1 MTSQV
6 QLLAAGLAL
15 AGSGCYAI
23 ATVTQHGVARHLPS
37 ERAFDLVVLVKLAR
51 RPIWLAGMAAV
62 IAGFALQAVALGLG
76 RLVVIE
82 PVLATSLLFALALAA
97 RRDRRS
103 LRPAEWAATLA
114 VVGRLA
120 VFLAVGQPTGGQR
133 TASTAVLGLATAAMA
148 ALIGLCTIL
157 ARRFGSHRRA
167 LLFGVAGGI
176 AAGTTDAVIKT
187 VTVLSAGHL
196 LGVFADVRL
205 YLLIAVGLLAFTIQQ
220 NGYRAAALAAF
231 LPAFAVLEPVTGSLL
246 GLLIYHERLSDRPGQ
261 IVVELAACAVA
272 VWGIARL
279 AGPAM
284 AGSTPPVTGTAAPLP
299 PIPAIPAGQSGQAG
313 QPGAAS
319 HGPPS

>member
-1 MTSQV
+1 MTSEV

-15 AGSGCYAI
+15 AGSGCFAV
-23 ATVTQHGVARHLPS
+23 ATVTQHGVARQLPS
-37 ERAFDLVVLVKLAR
+37 ERAFDLVVLIRLAR

-82 PVLATSLLFALALAA
+82 PVLATSLLFTLALAA
-97 RRDRRS
+97 RRERRS

-114 VVGRLA
+114 VVGGLA

-133 TASTAVLGLATAAMA
+133 TADVALLGLATAATA
-148 ALIGLCTIL
+148 ALVGLCTVL
-157 ARRFGSHRRA
+157 ARRFGGHHRA
-167 LLFGVAGGI
+167 LLFGVAGGV

-187 VTVLSAGHL
+187 VTVLAAGHL

-205 YLLIAVGLLAFTIQQ
+205 YLLIAIGLLTFTIQQ

-246 GLLIYHERLSDRPGQ
+246 GLLIYHERLSDGPGQ

-284 AGSTPPVTGTAAPLP
+284 AGSPSPATGSAVPLP
-299 PIPAIPAGQSGQAG
+299 PIPASPAGQSGLVE
-313 QPGAAS
+313 PVAADVAEDF
-319 HGPPS
+319 

>member
-1 MTSQV
+1 VTSQV

-37 ERAFDLVVLVKLAR
+37 ERAFDLAVLVKLAR

-114 VVGRLA
+114 VVGGLA
-120 VFLAVGQPTGGQR
+120 VFLAVGQR

-231 LPAFAVLEPVTGSLL
+231 LPAFAVLEPGHRVT
-246 GLLIYHERLSDRPGQ
+246 
-261 IVVELAACAVA
+261 A
-272 VWGIARL
+272 
-279 AGPAM
+279 
-284 AGSTPPVTGTAAPLP
+284 
-299 PIPAIPAGQSGQAG
+299 
-313 QPGAAS
+313 GAAHLS
-319 HGPPS
+319 RAAQ

>member
-1 MTSQV
+1 MTSEV

-15 AGSGCYAI
+15 AGSGCYAV

-37 ERAFDLVVLVKLAR
+37 ERAFDLAVLVRLAR
-51 RPIWLAGMAAV
+51 RPVWLAGMAAV

-82 PVLATSLLFALALAA
+82 PVLATGLLFALALAA

-103 LRPAEWAATLA
+103 LSPAEWAATLA
-114 VVGRLA
+114 VVGGLA

-133 TASTAVLGLATAAMA
+133 TAGVAVLGLATAVTA
-148 ALIGLCTIL
+148 ALVGLCTIA
-157 ARRFGSHRRA
+157 ARRFGGHHRA
-167 LLFGVAGGI
+167 LLFGVAGGV
-176 AAGTTDAVIKT
+176 AAGMTDAVIKT
-187 VTVLSAGHL
+187 VTVLAAGHL
-196 LGVFADVRL
+196 LAVFTGVPL
-205 YLLIAVGLLAFTIQQ
+205 YLLIAMGLLAFTIQQ

-246 GLLIYHERLSDRPGQ
+246 GLLIYHERLSDGPGQ

-279 AGPAM
+279 AVPA
-284 AGSTPPVTGTAAPLP
+284 AGGTMPAVTAAP
-299 PIPAIPAGQSGQAG
+299 PAAPAVPAGLTEPLA
-313 QPGAAS
+313 GAADDI
-319 HGPPS
+319 

>member
-1 MTSQV
+1 VTSEV

-15 AGSGCYAI
+15 AGSGCYAV
-23 ATVTQHGVARHLPS
+23 ATVTQHGVARQLPS
-37 ERAFDLVVLVKLAR
+37 ERAFDLVVLIRLAR

-62 IAGFALQAVALGLG
+62 IAGFVLQAVALGLG

-114 VVGRLA
+114 VVGGLA

-133 TASTAVLGLATAAMA
+133 TADATLLGLATAATA
-148 ALIGLCTIL
+148 ALVGLCTVV
-157 ARRFGSHRRA
+157 ARRLGGHHRA

-187 VTVLSAGHL
+187 VTVLAAGHL

-205 YLLIAVGLLAFTIQQ
+205 YLLIAIGLLTFTIQQ

-231 LPAFAVLEPVTGSLL
+231 LPAFAVFEPVTGSLL
-246 GLLIYHERLSDRPGQ
+246 GLLIYHERLSDGPGQ

-284 AGSTPPVTGTAAPLP
+284 AGNTPPVAGTAAPPL
-299 PIPAIPAGQSGQAG
+299 PIPAVPAGQRGQLG
-313 QPGAAS
+313 KPGAADP
-319 HGPPS
+319 GPSR